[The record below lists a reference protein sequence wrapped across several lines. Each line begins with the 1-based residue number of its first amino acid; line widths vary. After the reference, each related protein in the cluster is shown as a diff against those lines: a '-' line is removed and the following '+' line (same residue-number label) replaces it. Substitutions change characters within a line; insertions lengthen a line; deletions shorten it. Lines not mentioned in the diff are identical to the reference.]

1 MLDPVLEGLILL
13 LLLLLPGGIVLHAR
27 FLRALRQ
34 RYPRVWESLGRPTMI
49 RNNTIRNSRA
59 AQRFLRRREYET
71 LEDPDLSALCD
82 ILRVYT
88 RAYTVLLWAFLLCL
102 VAVWIKARVG

>member
-1 MLDPVLEGLILL
+1 MLVLILKSLILL

-34 RYPRVWESLGRPTMI
+34 RYPRTWESLGRPTMI

-59 AQRFLRRREYET
+59 AQRFLRRREYEA
-71 LEDPDLSALCD
+71 LEDPGLSALCD

-88 RAYTVLLWAFLLCL
+88 RSYTILLWALLLCL
-102 VAVWIKARVG
+102 VAVGIDARAG